1 MRNNLFSSFQSCLIC
16 KLYIYLQHETG
27 KDHISLQELFHGLIS
42 SLRKEEARKIYYI
55 LDMLKVQERVSSK
68 FVKYLREELYEIRAE
83 YGGNIFRVFFIFDDG
98 NIVILFNG
106 FQKKTQKTPPSEI
119 EKALKIKEEYYESKK

>member
-1 MRNNLFSSFQSCLIC
+1 MDF
-16 KLYIYLQHETG
+16 
-27 KDHISLQELFHGLIS
+27 IS

-68 FVKYLREELYEIRAE
+68 FVRVSSKFVKYLCEELYEIRAE
-83 YGGNIFRVFFIFDDG
+83 YGGKIFRVFFIFDDG

-106 FQKKTQKTPPSEI
+106 FQKKTKKTPHSEI

>member
-1 MRNNLFSSFQSCLIC
+1 MKQER
-16 KLYIYLQHETG
+16 T
-27 KDHISLQELFHGLIS
+27 ISAYKNYFMDFIS

-98 NIVILFNG
+98 NIVILLRI
-106 FQKKTQKTPPSEI
+106 SE
-119 EKALKIKEEYYESKK
+119 KDKEDTAF

>member
-1 MRNNLFSSFQSCLIC
+1 M
-16 KLYIYLQHETG
+16 QHETG
-27 KDHISLQELFHGLIS
+27 TDHISLQELFHGLYLISQNS

-106 FQKKTQKTPPSEI
+106 FQKKTKKTPPSEI
-119 EKALKIKEEYYESKK
+119 EKALKIKEEYYEKK

>member
-1 MRNNLFSSFQSCLIC
+1 M
-16 KLYIYLQHETG
+16 QHETG
-27 KDHISLQELFHGLIS
+27 KDHISLQELFHGLYLIS
-42 SLRKEEARKIYYI
+42 QKEEARKIYYI

>member
-1 MRNNLFSSFQSCLIC
+1 MR
-16 KLYIYLQHETG
+16 HETG
-27 KDHISLQELFHGLIS
+27 TDHISIQELFYGLYLIS
-42 SLRKEEARKIYYI
+42 QKRGSPYYI

>member
-1 MRNNLFSSFQSCLIC
+1 MR
-16 KLYIYLQHETG
+16 HETG
-27 KDHISLQELFHGLIS
+27 TDHISIQELFYGLYLIS
-42 SLRKEEARKIYYI
+42 QKEEARKIYYI

-106 FQKKTQKTPPSEI
+106 FQKRHRRHRL
-119 EKALKIKEEYYESKK
+119 LK

>member
-1 MRNNLFSSFQSCLIC
+1 MDF
-16 KLYIYLQHETG
+16 
-27 KDHISLQELFHGLIS
+27 IS

-55 LDMLKVQERVSSK
+55 LDMLK
-68 FVKYLREELYEIRAE
+68 
-83 YGGNIFRVFFIFDDG
+83 GVFFIFDDG

>member
-1 MRNNLFSSFQSCLIC
+1 MR
-16 KLYIYLQHETG
+16 HETG
-27 KDHISLQELFHGLIS
+27 TDHISLQELFYGLYL
-42 SLRKEEARKIYYI
+42 SLSKKEEARKIYYI

-98 NIVILFNG
+98 EHRNPVQRISE
-106 FQKKTQKTPPSEI
+106 KTQKTPPSEI
-119 EKALKIKEEYYESKK
+119 EKGIKDKGGVL

>member
-1 MRNNLFSSFQSCLIC
+1 MDF
-16 KLYIYLQHETG
+16 
-27 KDHISLQELFHGLIS
+27 IS

-68 FVKYLREELYEIRAE
+68 FVKYLREELY
-83 YGGNIFRVFFIFDDG
+83 GVFFIFDDG

>member
-1 MRNNLFSSFQSCLIC
+1 MKQERTISAYKNYFMDFISSLR
-16 KLYIYLQHETG
+16 KEEARKIYY
-27 KDHISLQELFHGLIS
+27 IS

-106 FQKKTQKTPPSEI
+106 FQKKTKKTPPSEI
-119 EKALKIKEEYYESKK
+119 EKALKIKEKK

>member
-1 MRNNLFSSFQSCLIC
+1 MKQERI
-16 KLYIYLQHETG
+16 
-27 KDHISLQELFHGLIS
+27 ISAYKNYFMDFIS

-83 YGGNIFRVFFIFDDG
+83 YGGNIF
-98 NIVILFNG
+98 LFNG

>member
-1 MRNNLFSSFQSCLIC
+1 MLL
-16 KLYIYLQHETG
+16 LYLMIVNFIYIGSMKQERT
-27 KDHISLQELFHGLIS
+27 ISAYKNYFMDFIS

-106 FQKKTQKTPPSEI
+106 FQKKTKKTPPSEI